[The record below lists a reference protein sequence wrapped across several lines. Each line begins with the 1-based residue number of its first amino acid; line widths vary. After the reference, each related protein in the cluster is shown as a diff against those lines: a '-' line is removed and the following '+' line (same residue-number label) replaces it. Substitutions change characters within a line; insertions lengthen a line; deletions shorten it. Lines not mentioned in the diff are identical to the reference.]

1 MKLAFKKDAESK
13 ISVSQK
19 IGNQEKEFSYIDMI
33 KSLIDTKV
41 MEQPEISGEFTAA
54 EITSINNMTK
64 FINDEISTKEI

>member
-13 ISVSQK
+13 ISVFQK
-19 IGNQEKEFSYIDMI
+19 VGNQEKEFSYIDMI

-64 FINDEISTKEI
+64 FINDEISTKET